1 MPLSEMQN
9 KSTPSSS
16 SSGDR
21 IIPGLRIFYNKKNF
35 SLRGRAM
42 QKISPIS
49 TIQNGKKPKN
59 DVVDLS
65 LLDMMGFEE
74 FLVMLKNRTENNNLA
89 LWRVS
94 CALAGQL
101 KGSRELLSLG
111 SYLSSNNNNVTK
123 VFDRLIDTAY
133 FLLNAEHVY
142 LLQMDHEQMDHFVI
156 THSRSAAVIGTKI
169 NISSVYDG
177 IASKILNISNLNPSP
192 DGGGGGGGDTKGGF
206 PSYLALLDEK
216 TGSQTVSLISSPI
229 FVDGMVAG

>member
-1 MPLSEMQN
+1 MPLSEKMLN
-9 KSTPSSS
+9 KSTAS

-21 IIPGLRIFYNKKNF
+21 LLPGFRIFNNKKNF

-74 FLVMLKNRTENNNLA
+74 FLVMLKNRTENNNPA

-111 SYLSSNNNNVTK
+111 SYLSSNNNNLTK

-142 LLQMDHEQMDHFVI
+142 LLQIDHEQMDHFVI
-156 THSRSAAVIGTKI
+156 THSRSTAAIGMKI

-177 IASKILNISNLNPSP
+177 IASKIMNISTINSSSSR
-192 DGGGGGGGDTKGGF
+192 DRVGDSKDSF
-206 PSYLALLDEK
+206 PSYLSLLDEK
-216 TGSQTVSLISSPI
+216 SGSQTVSLISSPI

>member
-1 MPLSEMQN
+1 
-9 KSTPSSS
+9 
-16 SSGDR
+16 
-21 IIPGLRIFYNKKNF
+21 
-35 SLRGRAM
+35 M

-49 TIQNGKKPKN
+49 SLQNGTKTKN

-65 LLDMMGFEE
+65 LLDMMGLEE
-74 FLVMLKNRTENNNLA
+74 FLVMLKNRTENNNPA

-156 THSRSAAVIGTKI
+156 THSRSTAVIGMKI

-177 IASKILNISNLNPSP
+177 IASKILNISNINKSRE
-192 DGGGGGGGDTKGGF
+192 GGDTMDSC
-206 PSYLALLDEK
+206 PSYLSLLDEK
-216 TGSQTVSLISSPI
+216 SGSQTTSLISSPI
-229 FVDGMVAG
+229 FVDGMVAGMYHIPS